1 MNLNCF
7 FFVAPLHS
15 VYSKYICMCIQTC
28 VFVCV
33 RAMWMQPCVCVCV
46 IPPARVSY
54 PPIPQHLRAL
64 FNQITCYHWPA
75 ANPMILQAPHV
86 APRSSRETPANVD
99 ASRHTHSYCRRCTI
113 HSVSSSLS
121 LFLSSRR
128 RKHVLSFSANSAPTP
143 RIGIVLCLIYMH
155 SCLLFSYLG
164 MSRPCSVKDFG
175 MP

>member
-86 APRSSRETPANVD
+86 APRSSRETQLTEMPPDTHTLTAD
-99 ASRHTHSYCRRCTI
+99 AAQYTPCLP
-113 HSVSSSLS
+113 LS